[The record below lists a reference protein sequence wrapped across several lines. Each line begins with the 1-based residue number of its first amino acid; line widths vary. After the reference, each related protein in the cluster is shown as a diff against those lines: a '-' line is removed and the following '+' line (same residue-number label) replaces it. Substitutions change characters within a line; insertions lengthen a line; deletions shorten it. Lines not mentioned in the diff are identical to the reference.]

1 MLFLDLLLIEISS
14 PKGREGELGLVCKM
28 KKKLNKKRYHPLKLY
43 FTSKFRLRSDY
54 FFGTLFLE
62 YHALA

>member
-14 PKGREGELGLVCKM
+14 PKGREGELELVCKM
-28 KKKLNKKRYHPLKLY
+28 KKKIKLKNHPLKLY

-54 FFGTLFLE
+54 FFGTLLLE